1 MTVEPLPQSA
11 VELAQEAVTYDIP
24 AELEEHWERMELLR
38 AKFNEAKTEFEV
50 YKERWK
56 EILDKAGADRVRL
69 RGQQVATH
77 SVSGALNE
85 SKLKKEL
92 PHVWMA
98 YSKEVTERKLDRK
111 KLLELDPQTYENF
124 RPRSLVFTDG
134 GPSH

>member
-1 MTVEPLPQSA
+1 VTIEALPPSSI
-11 VELAQEAVTYDIP
+11 ELANQARTYDIP
-24 AELEEHWERMELLR
+24 ADLEEHWERMEELR
-38 AKFNEAKTEFEV
+38 QKFITAKEEFET

-56 EILDKAGADRVRL
+56 EILDKAEADRVTF

-85 SKLKKEL
+85 SRLKREL

-98 YSKEVTERKLDRK
+98 YSREVVERKLDRD
-111 KLLELDPQTYENF
+111 KLKELDPQTYENF